1 MLPFEL
7 IYTAIM
13 ETWML
18 MHTYTRT
25 RKTNSNNINSKS
37 GTLQKHHFTH
47 TQTNTLIKLS
57 GFHTQ
62 RPKRTQASFCGEPRS
77 SESIL
82 FQFCNLDRTKTT
94 FCLVCFCHS
103 SASLIS
109 KQAKVAGEDKDIRAR
124 QTRSQITA
132 S

>member
-13 ETWML
+13 ETRML
-18 MHTYTRT
+18 MHTYTHAKQTQTTLIANLGHYRSIISHT
-25 RKTNSNNINSKS
+25 HRQTHSSNC
-37 GTLQKHHFTH
+37 LVFTH
-47 TQTNTLIKLS
+47 KDPNEHK
-57 GFHTQ
+57 
-62 RPKRTQASFCGEPRS
+62 QAFVESQGAS
-77 SESIL
+77 KSIL
-82 FQFCNLDRTKTT
+82 FQFCNLDRTKATI
-94 FCLVCFCHS
+94 CLVCFCHS